1 MGALSLKFVEDTLT
15 NTEDPQRAAS
25 LHKELFLS
33 SRSPIGTSTS
43 PHFSNVNREEARAL
57 YDTLKNYVLSTGR
70 FTYKILRPYLWMN
83 VNELGLDPDAPWWGF
98 EFETGY
104 ISEEARSTALAY
116 CWDNFDNV
124 TFDGE
129 GEGQFPSEV
138 TFAPENMSSFIEG
151 TAPGYQFTQFLND
164 HNHLTNLTHCTGIGT
179 HINISIPEMRNQQ
192 WTKDFDTR
200 LQYVVATLNRTLG
213 TISQE
218 SNKYYFG
225 RERLY
230 AGFSDNADE
239 DNNTWLE
246 GKLFRT
252 TYDIEVFQRYVRVCH
267 ALTKVLQ
274 KVWHSDTDTY
284 YFCSNILDMFEDPT
298 LEPMMDGIDQY
309 PDPSLITMDEWGEST
324 PSFYYDDD
332 EDEEEEWYS
341 DDDDCECDDEEDYY

>member
-15 NTEDPQRAAS
+15 NTEDKQRATI
-25 LHKELFLS
+25 LHRELFLS
-33 SRSPIGTSTS
+33 SRDHVLAYTFP
-43 PHFSNVNREEARAL
+43 PFSNVNREEARAL

-70 FTYKILRPYLWMN
+70 FTHKNLRPYLWMN

-104 ISEEARSTALAY
+104 ISKEARSTALAY

-129 GEGQFPSEV
+129 GEGDFPSEV

-164 HNHLTNLTHCTGIGT
+164 HNHLTNLTHCTDIGT
-179 HINISIPEMRNQQ
+179 HINISIPEMRNTQ
-192 WTKDFDTR
+192 WTKDLDTR
-200 LQYVVATLNRTLG
+200 LWYVVATLNCTLG

-230 AGFSDNADE
+230 GGFSSNADE
-239 DNNTWLE
+239 DDNTWLE

-252 TYDIEVFQRYVRVCH
+252 TYDIEVFQRYVRVCQ

-274 KVWHSDTDTY
+274 KVWHSDTNTY

-298 LEPMMDGIDQY
+298 LEPMMGGIDQY

-324 PSFYYDDD
+324 NSPY
-332 EDEEEEWYS
+332 DEEEEEEDEWYS
-341 DDDDCECDDEEDYY
+341 DDDDCECDDEEDCC

>member
-15 NTEDPQRAAS
+15 NTEDPQRAKS

-129 GEGQFPSEV
+129 GEGHFPSEV

-164 HNHLTNLTHCTGIGT
+164 HNPLTNLTHCTDIGT
-179 HINISIPEMRNQQ
+179 HINISIPEMRNAQR
-192 WTKDFDTR
+192 TKDFDTR
-200 LQYVVATLNRTLG
+200 LWYVVATLNRTLG

-230 AGFSDNADE
+230 AGFSDNADG

-332 EDEEEEWYS
+332 EDEEEEGYS

>member
-15 NTEDPQRAAS
+15 NTADPQRAAS

-33 SRSPIGTSTS
+33 SRDHVHAPTST
-43 PHFSNVNREEARAL
+43 PFSNVNREEARAL
-57 YDTLKNYVLSTGR
+57 YDTLKNYVLSNGR
-70 FTYKILRPYLWMN
+70 FTYKSLRPYLWMN
-83 VNELGLDPDAPWWGF
+83 VNEMGLDPDAPWWGF

-104 ISEEARSTALAY
+104 SSRKARSTALAY
-116 CWDNFDNV
+116 CWDNFENV

-129 GEGQFPSEV
+129 GEGPFPSEV

-164 HNHLTNLTHCTGIGT
+164 HNTLTNRTHHTDIGT
-179 HINISIPEMRNQQ
+179 HINISIPEMRKVQ

-200 LQYVVATLNRTLG
+200 LWYVVTTLNRTLG
-213 TISQE
+213 TIDPE
-218 SNKYYFG
+218 SNNYYFG
-225 RERLY
+225 RGRLY
-230 AGFSDNADE
+230 AGFGSNSDE
-239 DNNTWLE
+239 DNNNWLE

-252 TYDIEVFQRYVRVCH
+252 TYDIEVFQRYVRVCQ

-274 KVWHSDTDTY
+274 KFWHSDTNTY

-309 PDPSLITMDEWGEST
+309 PDSSLITMNEWGEST
-324 PSFYYDDD
+324 HSSYYA
-332 EDEEEEWYS
+332 EEEEWYS
-341 DDDDCECDDEEDYY
+341 DDDDCECDDEEDCC